1 MHMPRTL
8 FLFLL
13 LTITQIFSAPVHA
26 QDWARKMFKVHEHD
40 FGTVARGSEQKF
52 RFEITNLYKE
62 DVVIDSVRASCG
74 CTIPSIEKQTIKS
87 LESGAI
93 LATYNTKSFVGSR
106 GATVTVTI
114 SKPFF
119 AEVQLQIEG
128 FIRGDVV
135 FVPGKIELGNI
146 KHGATVTQEVTVK
159 YAGRSSWKITDV
171 QCDKDYYEVE
181 IVDRSMVA
189 NQVHYRLLIRL
200 KPEAPVGYIKDDL
213 VLITDDADKGK
224 LKLAVTGNVIAPV
237 TVSPASM
244 VLGTVP
250 PGTQVIKRMVVKAD
264 QPFKI
269 TGVTAD
275 QDGFSFEVSKEMK
288 KVHLVPMTYVAPREA
303 AMINAIIRI
312 STDIQDAPSLSSN
325 VSVNV
330 K

>member
-1 MHMPRTL
+1 MPRTL

-74 CTIPSIEKQTIKS
+74 CTIPSIEKETIKS

-119 AEVQLQIEG
+119 AEVQLQIDG

-181 IVDRSMVA
+181 IIDRSLVA

-275 QDGFSFEVSKEMK
+275 QDGFSFEVSKEKK
-288 KVHLVPMTYVAPREA
+288 KVHLVPMTFVAPGEA